1 MTHRRSAASV
11 PAVPAVLL
19 TGLLLM
25 LLAGCT
31 PPGLPPPENPAGA
44 TTVETTGA
52 TRSESIAVGVDGPVN
67 GFNPY
72 LVSNYSPAGRA
83 VASLVLPSAS
93 TVNANGDTIFD
104 SNVVTSARVT
114 KTVPFTITYRLSRDA
129 AWSDG
134 TPVTADDFRYLQRQ
148 MISAVGATGAAAYR
162 SISEI
167 DSMDAGK
174 TVQVVFSSPVRD
186 WQQMFSPLLPAHL
199 LKDAPGG
206 FSTALTG
213 GIPVS
218 AGPYRLESFDQG
230 TGLIS
235 LLRNDKFWGR
245 QPGPAAVVLRTGTA
259 AELVAALDRGDVQAL
274 FFQPGGAAY
283 DKLAATVP
291 AARRVAVALPASI
304 QLVFDTTTGPS
315 ASPLVRAAV
324 ARALSVAPITEALT
338 GSRPAALRPV
348 TSMLQLPSEAVASL
362 GPGRPPADTAA
373 AVADLRAAGYLTSGL
388 YATKDGTP
396 LRISLGYP
404 TGDPRLAAAAVVV
417 QDELGAIGIEVDLLS
432 DTTQGVVGRLTT
444 GGIDLALLTV
454 QRGRSD
460 AIAMASAF
468 GCQSSTGSHL
478 RPHNLTGYCPPSL
491 QPELAAGLAGNG
503 DPAESSSIDASL
515 WSTLPSLPLGQ
526 PIAQFVVA
534 PALARV
540 MAGAGAG
547 WLWTGPLVGLPSW
560 PAH

>member
-1 MTHRRSAASV
+1 
-11 PAVPAVLL
+11 
-19 TGLLLM
+19 
-25 LLAGCT
+25 
-31 PPGLPPPENPAGA
+31 GA
-44 TTVETTGA
+44 TQ
-52 TRSESIAVGVDGPVN
+52 SKSIAVGVDGPIN

-72 LVSNYSPAGRA
+72 LISNYSPAARA
-83 VASLVLPSAS
+83 VASLVLPSVPP
-93 TVNANGDTIFD
+93 VNAKGDTVFD

-114 KTVPFTITYRLSRDA
+114 KTVPFTVTYRLSLHA

-148 MISAVGATGAAAYR
+148 MISAVGTTGAAGYR

-174 TVQVVFSSPVRD
+174 TVQVVFASQVRD
-186 WQQMFSPLLPAHL
+186 WQLMFSPLLPAHL

-206 FSTALTG
+206 FSTSLTG

-218 AGPYRLESFDQG
+218 AGPYRLDSFDSG

-235 LLRNDKFWGR
+235 LVRNDKYWGR
-245 QPGPAAVVLRTGTA
+245 QPGPAIVVLRTGTA
-259 AELVAALDRGDVQAL
+259 AELVAALLRGDVQAL

-304 QLVFDTTTGPS
+304 QLVFDTARGPS

-324 ARALSVAPITEALT
+324 ARGLSAAPITEALT

-348 TSMLQLPSEAVASL
+348 TSMVQLPSEAGAVL
-362 GPGRPPADTAA
+362 GAGRPAADAA
-373 AVADLRAAGYLTSGL
+373 AAAADLRSAGYVTSGL
-388 YATKDGTP
+388 SATKDGTP

-404 TGDPRLAAAAVVV
+404 TGDPRLAATAVVV
-417 QDELGAIGIEVDLLS
+417 QEELGAIGIEVDLLS
-432 DTTQGVVGRLTT
+432 DTAQGIVGRLTT

-454 QRGRSD
+454 QRDRSD
-460 AIAMASAF
+460 AIAASSAF
-468 GCQSSTGSHL
+468 GCPSAPGAHL
-478 RPHNLTGYCPPSL
+478 RPNNLTGYCPPSL
-491 QPELAAGLAGNG
+491 QTELAAGLAGAG
-503 DPAESSSIDASL
+503 GGSAVSSTIDGSL
-515 WSTLPSLPLGQ
+515 WSALPTLPLGQ
-526 PIAQFVVA
+526 PIAQFAVA

-540 MAGAGAG
+540 MAGAGPG
-547 WLWTGPLVGLPSW
+547 WLWTGPLPALPSW